1 MVNLAALHFRKYGCL
16 VKEQRKED
24 INFLCYDF
32 RRDIKSF
39 VSYKSQKWGLPE
51 LVFACRSPEI
61 RTNVGKEKT
70 SKLSVSPSS
79 VGWSHP
85 FAEFH
90 LKAQS
95 R

>member
-1 MVNLAALHFRKYGCL
+1 MVNLAVLHFRKYGCL

-32 RRDIKSF
+32 RNQMR
-39 VSYKSQKWGLPE
+39 GLPE

-61 RTNVGKEKT
+61 RTNVGKEKP

-79 VGWSHP
+79 VGRSHP